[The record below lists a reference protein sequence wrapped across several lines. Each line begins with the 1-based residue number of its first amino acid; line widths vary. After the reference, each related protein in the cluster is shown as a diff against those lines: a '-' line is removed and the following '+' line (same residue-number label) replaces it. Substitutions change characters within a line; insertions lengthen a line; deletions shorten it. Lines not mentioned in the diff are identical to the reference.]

1 MLDKGSKPHLSRLG
15 KDRKGQQINL
25 EKDVSGIMQA
35 MSPGDDPFPSH
46 LPDKQQGL
54 FALGYY
60 HQRNTYFSK
69 SDSKSNKA
77 AAEETT
83 A

>member
-1 MLDKGSKPHLSRLG
+1 M
-15 KDRKGQQINL
+15 
-25 EKDVSGIMQA
+25 ET
-35 MSPGDDPFPSH
+35 MSPNADPFPSH

-60 HQRNTYFSK
+60 HQRNDFFAKNHSK
-69 SDSKSNKA
+69 PEKSVI
-77 AAEETT
+77 EEPT

>member
-1 MLDKGSKPHLSRLG
+1 
-15 KDRKGQQINL
+15 
-25 EKDVSGIMQA
+25 
-35 MSPGDDPFPSH
+35 MSPDDDPFPSH

-60 HQRNTYFSK
+60 HQRNDFFAK
-69 SDSKSNKA
+69 NDSKIEKPVI
-77 AAEETT
+77 EEPT